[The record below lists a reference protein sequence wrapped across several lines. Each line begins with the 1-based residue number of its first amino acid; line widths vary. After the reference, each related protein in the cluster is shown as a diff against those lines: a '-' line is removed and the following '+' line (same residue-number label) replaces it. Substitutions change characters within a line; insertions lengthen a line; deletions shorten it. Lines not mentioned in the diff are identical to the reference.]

1 MKTFNEIIAEIQQ
14 PLSQGEK
21 NFKDLHGV
29 PVAINKD
36 IVPGVTDQDF
46 LFKGHKR
53 EFDAP
58 TASYEKKADVAAY
71 DKGLKVKEV
80 SYPAP
85 GEDYKPVHEVKN
97 EGMEINEATLSPKAA
112 RAGKD
117 IGAPGKNF
125 SKIAKVAAARYGSEE
140 AGKRVAGA
148 ILAKMRANEEV
159 EQVDEGGKNNW
170 DKVARHHMNDTLG
183 NRMLK
188 KKPLPTPGPSREALR
203 KLAAQATH
211 VGAKVKEEVEQVEEK
226 TLTPAEM
233 KKREEVAKALKR
245 EHPGMPMAKKMA
257 IATATAKRVAEELKG
272 DQHKID
278 ANKNNKI
285 DAQDFKILKAKKKLA
300 EEADFDYEGEMA
312 KAELNAIC
320 DKAGVLA
327 DMLENDT
334 QLEAWLQSKITKA
347 KYMIDSVYDYMMYSE
362 PNVKQEP
369 EDKKENEMED
379 NYSQSSSMAA
389 NYGSFLNRL
398 GEETEDNADLLVE
411 ETEINEALGT
421 MANIKKASK
430 EAAARSADP
439 RTKPGDAPAWLKQ
452 AIRDKAAKKVQ
463 KEEVEL
469 EEAKQNVFKTAHTWG
484 STTKVY
490 HNDDHSSHYY
500 ILHPEHVAAVKK
512 LNDGEHTKFTD
523 ETGNHVT
530 AHRKGDTIH
539 FTGSKLRTG
548 SSVTTA
554 DRKHFMEEVEQVD
567 EKSLAAL
574 APPRDKVTK
583 KDILVG
589 RGILKK
595 HPADPNKHVLAKED
609 VELDE
614 AKRGRPRKDGSK
626 PAGDDDH
633 QEADKNIHTQLHKVI
648 SANKPVTFNNG
659 KTHTITSA
667 HAHKALS
674 MLQNAKASDRL
685 AIQHSLSHSHD
696 RFHET
701 LKSGKAIVDA
711 PRPKVSLAKSVKEDV
726 QVDEARGAVTVSDRR
741 ERIAVQATNPTTGR
755 PTVRWSALP
764 KRTVKVSEALSKEN
778 MAQDSVDK
786 IKKDPLASKE
796 KIDLPATTGN
806 KPIGGEGQA
815 YSGKSTMAEE
825 VSLNNLYNTLSE
837 QNKVK
842 FKEKMQTVEGK
853 EELLKFA
860 QEQGL

>member
-21 NFKDLHGV
+21 NFKDMHGSL
-29 PVAINKD
+29 VAINRD

-46 LFKGHKR
+46 LFKGLKR
-53 EFDAP
+53 EYDAP
-58 TASYEKKADVAAY
+58 TASYENQADVAAY

-80 SYPAP
+80 SYPRP
-85 GEDYKPVHEVKN
+85 GEDYKPIDAVRN
-97 EGMEINEATLSPKAA
+97 EGVEINESTLSATAA

-117 IGAPGKNF
+117 IGEPGKNF
-125 SKIAKVAAARYGSEE
+125 AKIAKAAADRYGSEE
-140 AGKRVAGA
+140 AGKKVAGA

-170 DKVARHHMNDTLG
+170 DKVARHHMNDTLS

-211 VGAKVKEEVEQVEEK
+211 VGAKVKEEAEHVEEK

-245 EHPGMPMAKKMA
+245 EHPGMPMAQKMA
-257 IATATAKRVAEELKG
+257 IATATAKRVAEDLKG

-285 DAQDFKILKAKKKLA
+285 DAHDFKLLRAKKKLA

-369 EDKKENEMED
+369 EDKEENEMED

-398 GEETEDNADLLVE
+398 GEEKEDDVDLLVE
-411 ETEINEALGT
+411 ETEIDEALGT
-421 MANIKKASK
+421 MANIKKASRD
-430 EAAARSADP
+430 AATREPGSAP
-439 RTKPGDAPAWLKQ
+439 SWLKK
-452 AIRDKAAKKVQ
+452 AIKDRAPKKVQ

-469 EEAKQNVFKTAHTWG
+469 EEAVSVKKSTHPWG
-484 STTKVY
+484 KMITV
-490 HNDDHSSHYY
+490 HHGSSHSFP
-500 ILHPEHVAAVKK
+500 LHPEHQEAIGK
-512 LNDGEHTKFTD
+512 LKDGESTTFTD
-523 ETGNHVT
+523 ETKSKVT
-530 AHRKGDTIH
+530 AHREGDTVHLSHRGSSTKTPVAMSH
-539 FTGSKLRTG
+539 FT
-548 SSVTTA
+548 
-554 DRKHFMEEVEQVD
+554 EEVEQV
-567 EKSLAAL
+567 
-574 APPRDKVTK
+574 
-583 KDILVG
+583 
-589 RGILKK
+589 
-595 HPADPNKHVLAKED
+595 
-609 VELDE
+609 DE

-701 LKSGKAIVDA
+701 LKTGKAIVDA
-711 PRPKVSLAKSVKEDV
+711 PRPKVSLAKSVKEDM
-726 QVDEARGAVTVSDRR
+726 QVDEARGEVAVSDRR
-741 ERIAVQATNPTTGR
+741 ERIAVQATNPKTGR
-755 PTVRWSALP
+755 PAVRWAALP
-764 KRTVKVSEALSKEN
+764 KRSVKVSEALSKEN

-825 VSLNNLYNTLSE
+825 VSLNNLYNNLSE
-837 QNKVK
+837 NNRVK
-842 FKEKMQTVEGK
+842 FNEKMLTAEGK
-853 EELLKFA
+853 AELLKFA
-860 QEQGL
+860 QEQGY